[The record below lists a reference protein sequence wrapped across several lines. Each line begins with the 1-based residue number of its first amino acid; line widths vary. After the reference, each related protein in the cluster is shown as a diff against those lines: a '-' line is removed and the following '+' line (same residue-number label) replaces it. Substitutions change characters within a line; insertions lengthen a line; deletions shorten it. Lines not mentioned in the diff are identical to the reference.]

1 MKQNSKMRAFLLC
14 ATLTGIPS
22 IASFGLFPAFEV
34 SAQTNVGTISGLV
47 VDSSG
52 DPLIGATVQVKNS
65 KVGAITDIDGKF
77 SIKCKNGANLVVS
90 YVGYE
95 TKEIKASNGMT
106 VTLSDSSSELDE
118 LVVVGYGYLKKSD
131 LTGSV
136 SSVKG
141 DQLMK
146 SAPVSMEDGIRGR
159 LTGVNV
165 TSNDG
170 APGGGIS
177 IQIRG
182 ANSFQGSTQPLFVVD
197 GVPMG
202 DSNDDT
208 INFDSNSATYNNAL
222 SSLNPNDIASIEILK
237 DASATAIYG
246 SRGANGVVLITTKS
260 GAGLGNK
267 DKVTFSYKSTIS
279 NPTKKIKVL
288 SPRDYAKYRNTS
300 YINTQEV
307 SDFAWEQ
314 INLPFPGM
322 NNAEGE
328 YLKGP
333 DDFGDDCYY
342 WQDQIFRTGH
352 SEDLNLSISGQSK
365 GFDYV
370 VSGGY
375 LHQAGI
381 VKGSNYD
388 RYTLKT
394 TLNRDVKS
402 WLKVGS
408 SIGVTFSSSDAVKTA
423 TNNKNNGTEGIIR
436 SAITYPATQTQEDL
450 DNEYSMVAV
459 PTNYTEALNKNKN
472 VAIRTSNYM
481 NINIYKGLIYRMVI
495 GYNYTRNDANR
506 YFPVTLAEG
515 RNVNGKSFAGDN
527 RHSTL
532 LFDNLLMYN
541 GSFGRHNINATVG
554 TSWEKSSYYNKSIA
568 VQGFGNDLTEGWLLG
583 DASTMVEAKSGLGDS
598 KLFSLIGRVA
608 YNYDGKYFLTFT
620 ARQDASSKFAAG
632 RRGSFFPSIGVSY
645 RLSKEKF
652 MEALSPVINNL
663 KIRYSYGASGNQGV
677 SSYQTFAL
685 MAGTNYPF
693 GSYIQNGYATDAYNP
708 GNALLTWET
717 TWQHDAGIELYLFNK
732 LSVELDYYRKKT
744 TDLLQYKQT
753 APSSGIMQIL
763 SNCGAVINEGFE
775 AAVKYNA
782 VETKD
787 FSLSIGGNISFNKN
801 KITDFGES
809 PMFPNSI
816 YNSLRP
822 YAIADGHAIGSF
834 YGYELDGLW
843 RTYDEVIASHQF
855 KTQYPDFDP
864 SQNDAVMNE
873 IIKRDWIGEYKYVDR
888 DGDGFITDND
898 QTWIGDANPDF
909 YYGFNFDLRWK
920 NFDCSVLFQGVKGN
934 DIFNMNSLRYND
946 LGKTQNIPYYIYDQS
961 FSNDP
966 ENGTT
971 RKIFYYD
978 GRDGRFSRAY
988 LDKGS
993 YLKLR
998 TLSLGY
1004 TFYNLIPGVQ
1014 SIRLSAVA
1022 NNLFT
1027 FTHYKGYD
1035 PEVNSFGSTPS
1046 LRGIDSGAYPQQRSF
1061 VFGVD
1066 VSF

>member
-1 MKQNSKMRAFLLC
+1 MKENYRFRTI
-14 ATLTGIPS
+14 ATCLALAGIPALS
-22 IASFGLFPAFEV
+22 GSVGIPTAMAADVRSDV
-34 SAQTNVGTISGLV
+34 SNVSGTVIDDAGE
-47 VDSSG
+47 
-52 DPLIGATVQVKNS
+52 PLIGATVQVKGSTNG
-65 KVGAITDIDGKF
+65 VVTDIDGRF
-77 SIKCKNGANLVVS
+77 TIKCRKGATLVIS
-90 YVGYE
+90 YIGYAKQE
-95 TKEIKASNGMT
+95 MKASEGMQ
-106 VTLSDSSSELDE
+106 VTMKSSTSDLDE
-118 LVVVGYGYLKKSD
+118 LVVVGYGYMKKSD

-136 SSVKG
+136 SQVKG

-159 LTGVNV
+159 LSGVNV

-182 ANSFQGSTQPLFVVD
+182 TNSFQGSTQPLFVVD

-208 INFDSNSATYNNAL
+208 INFDSSSANYNNAL
-222 SSLNPNDIASIEILK
+222 SSLNPNDIESIEILK

-267 DKVTFSYKSTIS
+267 DKVTFSYKSTFS

-300 YINTQEV
+300 YVNTQEV
-307 SDFAWEQ
+307 SDFEWEQ

-322 NNAEGE
+322 NNTEGT

-352 SEDLNLSISGQSK
+352 SEDANVSISGQRT
-365 GFDYV
+365 GLDYV
-370 VSGGY
+370 ISGGY

-381 VKGSNYD
+381 VKGSDYS

-394 TLNRDVKS
+394 AINSQVKK
-402 WLKVGS
+402 WMKVGT
-408 SIGVTFSSSDAVKTA
+408 SIGLTFADSDAVKTA
-423 TNNKNNGTEGIIR
+423 TNNKNNGTEGVIR
-436 SAITYPATQTQEDL
+436 SAITYPATQTQDDL

-459 PTNYTEALNKNKN
+459 PTNYTDALNKNKN
-472 VAIRTSNYM
+472 LAIRTSSYVNF
-481 NINIYKGLIYRMVI
+481 ILGKGLIYRVVL

-506 YFPVTLAEG
+506 YFSTDLAEG
-515 RNVNGKSFAGDN
+515 RTVNGKSFAGDN
-527 RHSTL
+527 RHTTL

-541 GSFGRHNINATVG
+541 GSFGHHNLNATVG
-554 TSWEKSSYYNKSIA
+554 TSWEKSDYYNKSIA
-568 VQGFGNDLTEGWLLG
+568 VQGFGNDLTQGWLLG
-583 DASTMVEAKSGLGDS
+583 DASTMLSVNSGLGDS

-608 YNYDGKYFLTFT
+608 YNYDNKYFLTFT
-620 ARQDASSKFAAG
+620 ARQDASSKFAPG
-632 RRGSFFPSIGVSY
+632 NRGSFFPSVGVSY
-645 RLSKEKF
+645 RVSNEKF
-652 MEALSPVINNL
+652 MEPLAPVVNNL
-663 KIRYSYGASGNQGV
+663 KVRYSYGASGNQGV

-685 MAGTNYPF
+685 MTGTNYPF
-693 GSYIQNGYATDAYNP
+693 GNNIQNGYATDAYNP
-708 GNALLTWET
+708 GNRLLTWET
-717 TWQHDAGIELYLFNK
+717 TWQHDAGIELMLFNK
-732 LSVELDYYRKKT
+732 LSVELDYYHKKT
-744 TDLLQYKQT
+744 TDLLQYRQT

-763 SNCGAVINEGFE
+763 SNCGAVINKGFE
-775 AAVKYNA
+775 ASVKYN
-782 VETKD
+782 VVDSKD
-787 FSLSIGGNISFNKN
+787 FSLAMGANISFNKN
-801 KITDFGES
+801 EVTDFGES

-822 YAIADGHAIGSF
+822 YAIADGHSIGSF
-834 YGYELDGLW
+834 YGFELDGLW
-843 RTYDEVIASHQF
+843 RNQEEVVASNQF
-855 KTQYPDFDP
+855 KTQYPDYDSADP
-864 SQNDAVMNE
+864 VMKE

-909 YYGFNFDLRWK
+909 FYGFNFDLRWK
-920 NFDCSVLFQGVKGN
+920 NFDCSMLFQGVKGN
-934 DIFNMNSLRYND
+934 DIFNMNALRYLD
-946 LGKTQNIPYYIYDQS
+946 LGKTQNIPYYIYDNS
-961 FSNDP
+961 FSNNP
-966 ENGTT
+966 ETGTT

-988 LDKGS
+988 LEKGS

-998 TLSLGY
+998 TLSIGY
-1004 TFYNLIPGVQ
+1004 TLPDIVPGIER
-1014 SIRLSAVA
+1014 IRLTAVA

-1027 FTHYKGYD
+1027 FTNYKGYD

-1061 VFGVD
+1061 TFGVD
-1066 VSF
+1066 VTF